1 MQNRRTKQKQKQKA
15 YRQKHI
21 NHNENQSYAHINHP
35 DLNHYILQMR
45 VIMRSAKVI
54 LERRKKNYRNERQAN

>member
-21 NHNENQSYAHINHP
+21 NHKENQSYAHINHP
-35 DLNHYILQMR
+35 DFKSLY
-45 VIMRSAKVI
+45 SS
-54 LERRKKNYRNERQAN
+54 NESDNEIC